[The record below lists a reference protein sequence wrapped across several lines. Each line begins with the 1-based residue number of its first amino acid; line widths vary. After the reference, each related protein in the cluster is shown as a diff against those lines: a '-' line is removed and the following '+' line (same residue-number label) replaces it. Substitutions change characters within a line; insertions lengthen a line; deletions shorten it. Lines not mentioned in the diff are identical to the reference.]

1 MTGVTNVL
9 NSGAGFCAKT
19 RSKPGI
25 FGGTHGKHR
34 RKPKP
39 SPIWSPFRLGHQ
51 ALSLTAE
58 HLEDLGK
65 RVDAGGKKA
74 ALAREFGISRETLYQ
89 YLLA

>member
-1 MTGVTNVL
+1 MRVSVQKHVQNQVFLAVL
-9 NSGAGFCAKT
+9 TVSIAE
-19 RSKPGI
+19 S
-25 FGGTHGKHR
+25 R
-34 RKPKP
+34 RP

-89 YLLA
+89 YLHA